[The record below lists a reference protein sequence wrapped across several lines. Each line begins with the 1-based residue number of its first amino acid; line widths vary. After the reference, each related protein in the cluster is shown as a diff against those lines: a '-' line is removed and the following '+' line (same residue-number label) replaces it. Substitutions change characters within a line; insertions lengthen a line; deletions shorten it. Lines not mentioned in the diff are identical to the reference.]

1 MYKKGL
7 LINLGSIR
15 SCSNNSLSFIFFMT
29 LGPIERYATPLVFKR
44 YLRLPYNS
52 QAETSIS
59 LDGGA
64 FKRSINSKA
73 KLLLSSQ
80 LMALRQVEHE

>member
-1 MYKKGL
+1 
-7 LINLGSIR
+7 
-15 SCSNNSLSFIFFMT
+15 
-29 LGPIERYATPLVFKR
+29 PLVFKR
-44 YLRLPYNS
+44 YCLLPYNS

-59 LDGGA
+59 LDGDD